1 MKIINNMGICFQ
13 KYALG
18 MSQKGILLLEKGK
31 KYRRIE
37 VFKGITKVHCV
48 PKLADSPP
56 LEIILDT

>member
-1 MKIINNMGICFQ
+1 MGICFQ

-18 MSQKGILLLEKGK
+18 MSQKGILLLQKGK

-56 LEIILDT
+56 LAEILDT